1 MSKNQIVAAAGKQ
14 SGSGVDES
22 AESLADQNLENRRQ
36 LRRLM
41 LASGI
46 LVLCFSK
53 PLYDLTRYVLNS
65 ELYSHVLLIPF
76 VSFYLIWIRRGNPH
90 PTSAPLRAWAI
101 LPLALGMVSLGVY
114 WIAVSSDWSLR
125 RNDTL
130 AMTTFS
136 FISFFIAACLSFLGR
151 RTVRSIAFPLGFLLF
166 MVPFPTVVENWIE
179 IFFQHTSAAA
189 AHVMLTLAGTPV
201 FRDGLSFQLPGVRLL
216 VAQECSGIRSSLVL
230 FITSLIAGNLFLKSP
245 GKRAI
250 LALAVIPLAIIRNGF
265 RIFTIAELCI
275 HISPDM
281 LDSFIHRRGG
291 PIFFL
296 LSLVPFFLLLFLL
309 RKLDFSANAVPA
321 TNK

>member
-1 MSKNQIVAAAGKQ
+1 MSKNQIVEATGKQ
-14 SGSGVDES
+14 SGAGVVEPTAPMGDR
-22 AESLADQNLENRRQ
+22 DLENNRQ
-36 LRRLM
+36 LRRLL
-41 LASGI
+41 LAGVV
-46 LVLCFSK
+46 LVVCFSK
-53 PLYDLTRYVLNS
+53 PLFDLGRYVLNS

-76 VSFYLIWIRRGNPH
+76 VSFYLVWIKRDIS
-90 PTSAPLRAWAI
+90 SASSTPFRPWAI
-101 LPLALGMVSLGVY
+101 LPLALGIISLVVY
-114 WIAVSSDWSLR
+114 WIAVGSDWPLR

-136 FISFFIAACLSFLGR
+136 FVSFFIAACIVFLGR
-151 RTVRSIAFPLGFLLF
+151 QTVRSIAFPLGFLFF

-179 IFFQHTSAAA
+179 IFFQHTSAFA
-189 AHVMLTLAGTPV
+189 AHAMLSLAGTPV
-201 FRDGLSFQLPGVRLL
+201 FRDGLSFQMPGVRLL

-309 RKLDFSANAVPA
+309 RKLDFSAKAVPA